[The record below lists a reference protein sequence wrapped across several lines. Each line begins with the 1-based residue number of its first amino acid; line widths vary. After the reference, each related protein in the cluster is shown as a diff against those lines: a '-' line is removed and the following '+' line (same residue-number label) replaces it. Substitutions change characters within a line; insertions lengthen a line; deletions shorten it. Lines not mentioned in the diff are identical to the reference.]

1 MQSVILIVVY
11 VLTTMVM
18 QIGGFLVSRMVE
30 YEWPSFGLMTFLIL
44 FMSAF
49 GLAWPVAVVIAEAII
64 RGLGM
69 VLETEQTGA
78 ATRRDMAPRRSA

>member
-78 ATRRDMAPRRSA
+78 ATRRDISPRH